1 MALLLLTASVILGIV
16 DFSRWRSERWPRF
29 VTDALHR
36 NVSLLALAV
45 VSLHIVTTVA
55 DSFAPIGLK
64 DAIIPFLSAYR
75 PLWLGLGAL
84 SFDVLLA
91 FEAASQK
98 FFHAVRPAMEAF
110 ESRFPTHLCAC
121 VYAMLPP

>member
-1 MALLLLTASVILGIV
+1 MTNCAVTALYFVPVQQLNQPGPMMA
-16 DFSRWRSERWPRF
+16 P
-29 VTDALHR
+29 
-36 NVSLLALAV
+36 
-45 VSLHIVTTVA
+45 
-55 DSFAPIGLK
+55 APPCEKMSYGAGL
-64 DAIIPFLSAYR
+64 P
-75 PLWLGLGAL
+75 

-98 FFHAVRPAMEAF
+98 FFHAVSPAMDAG